1 MSTSHNGSL
10 AHRSRHELQS
20 QCSPARRR
28 ALARRIGACFATLQF
43 LAVGSTVLE
52 AQGLP
57 IKSALAASGVSGC
70 AAFPPPAQAIN
81 ATPNADAESRRLIDD
96 AQDAALQGDHGA
108 ARDAFAKA
116 ALLVPGNARVA
127 YYLGRELEALVE
139 ATLAVREYCR
149 YLALSPAAPDA
160 DEVRGRIV
168 RLTPA
173 SDLARVSEAQ
183 ANFRSGVALLQ
194 RKQYLAA
201 DSTFGTVARQVPSA
215 PEPYFNRALS
225 RAARGDRTAAMQ
237 DFEKYLELA
246 PQASDRPELR
256 GSMARLQDRVYG
268 PGQAF
273 GSGVIISRA
282 RPNEHRSTSA
292 RSIDVGRGGW
302 SDRGGTRHEAGNG
315 RRIVHRSIRKRL
327 QRFLAAQ
334 HATDG
339 DRRAGGSGGPLVGRR
354 VGVVE
359 LRSPLSPTRGV
370 DHREGERRA
379 GVAASHGGAVAE
391 AASGCRSLCP
401 AWRRG
406 AVGERQKTRRR
417 EGLGSIRL
425 SIGPK
430 CADHFRGPAHFV

>member
-1 MSTSHNGSL
+1 M
-10 AHRSRHELQS
+10 QPP
-20 QCSPARRR
+20 QCSLVRRR
-28 ALARRIGACFATLQF
+28 ALARRIGACFVTLQF

-273 GSGVIISRA
+273 GSGILIPGLGQMNTG
-282 RPNEHRSTSA
+282 RPVLGVLTLGAVGGAIAVALATKRETVGESFTDPFGNAYSDSLQRSTRPMA
-292 RSIDVGRGGW
+292 TVG
-302 SDRGGTRHEAGNG
+302 
-315 RRIVHRSIRKRL
+315 
-327 QRFLAAQ
+327 LAA
-334 HATDG
+334 AAALWLG
-339 DRRAGGSGGPLVGRR
+339 AALESSSYARRSRRRAESIIARVSDEPASLRVTVEPLPRQR
-354 VGVVE
+354 VGVG
-359 LRSPLSPTRGV
+359 LSVRL
-370 DHREGERRA
+370 
-379 GVAASHGGAVAE
+379 GGT
-391 AASGCRSLCP
+391 GR
-401 AWRRG
+401 
-406 AVGERQKTRRR
+406 
-417 EGLGSIRL
+417 
-425 SIGPK
+425 
-430 CADHFRGPAHFV
+430 

>member
-1 MSTSHNGSL
+1 M
-10 AHRSRHELQS
+10 
-20 QCSPARRR
+20 
-28 ALARRIGACFATLQF
+28 TLQF

-81 ATPNADAESRRLIDD
+81 ATPNADAESRRLIDE

-273 GSGVIISRA
+273 GSGILIPGLGQMNTG
-282 RPNEHRSTSA
+282 RPVLGVLTLGAVGGAIAVALATKRETVGESFTDPFGNAYSDSLQRSTRPMA
-292 RSIDVGRGGW
+292 TVG
-302 SDRGGTRHEAGNG
+302 
-315 RRIVHRSIRKRL
+315 
-327 QRFLAAQ
+327 LAA
-334 HATDG
+334 AAALWLG
-339 DRRAGGSGGPLVGRR
+339 AALESSSYARRSRRRAESIIARVGDESASLRVTVEPLPRQR
-354 VGVVE
+354 VGVG
-359 LRSPLSPTRGV
+359 LSVRV
-370 DHREGERRA
+370 
-379 GVAASHGGAVAE
+379 GGT
-391 AASGCRSLCP
+391 GR
-401 AWRRG
+401 
-406 AVGERQKTRRR
+406 
-417 EGLGSIRL
+417 
-425 SIGPK
+425 
-430 CADHFRGPAHFV
+430 

>member
-1 MSTSHNGSL
+1 M
-10 AHRSRHELQS
+10 QP
-20 QCSPARRR
+20 QQWSPARRG
-28 ALARRIGACFATLQF
+28 ALARRIGACVATLQL

-52 AQGLP
+52 AQALP

-70 AAFPPPAQAIN
+70 AAFPPLAQAIN

-127 YYLGRELEALVE
+127 YYLGRELEALAE
-139 ATLAVREYCR
+139 TTPAVREYCR
-149 YLALSPAAPDA
+149 YLALSPAAPNA

-173 SDLARVSEAQ
+173 SDLVRVSEAQ

-237 DFEKYLELA
+237 DFEKYLELS

-256 GSMARLQDRVYG
+256 SSMARLQDRVYG
-268 PGQAF
+268 SGQAF
-273 GSGVIISRA
+273 GSGVLIPGLGQMNTG
-282 RPNEHRSTSA
+282 RPVLGVLTLGAVGGAIAVALATKRETVGESFTDPFGNAYSDSLQRSTRPMA
-292 RSIDVGRGGW
+292 TVG
-302 SDRGGTRHEAGNG
+302 
-315 RRIVHRSIRKRL
+315 
-327 QRFLAAQ
+327 LAA
-334 HATDG
+334 AAALWLG
-339 DRRAGGSGGPLVGRR
+339 AALESSSYARRSRRRAESIIARVGDESASLRVTVEPLPRQR
-354 VGVVE
+354 VGVG
-359 LRSPLSPTRGV
+359 LSVRV
-370 DHREGERRA
+370 
-379 GVAASHGGAVAE
+379 GGT
-391 AASGCRSLCP
+391 GR
-401 AWRRG
+401 
-406 AVGERQKTRRR
+406 
-417 EGLGSIRL
+417 
-425 SIGPK
+425 
-430 CADHFRGPAHFV
+430 